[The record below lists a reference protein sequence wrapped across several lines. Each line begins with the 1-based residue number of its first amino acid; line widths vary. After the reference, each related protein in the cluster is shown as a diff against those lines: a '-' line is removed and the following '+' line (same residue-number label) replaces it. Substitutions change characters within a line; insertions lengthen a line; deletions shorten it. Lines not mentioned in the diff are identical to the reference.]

1 MMGTDSFRSIFG
13 NIHRNNEIQYTVY
26 IYWWIFIF
34 KLFSDINGYESSR
47 GRENAIVH
55 RELERWISSVHYY
68 FKDEYPYIL
77 FQPLFL
83 FFIIL

>member
-1 MMGTDSFRSIFG
+1 MMGTDSFQSIFG

-34 KLFSDINGYESSR
+34 KLSSDINGYGSSK
-47 GRENAIVH
+47 GREDVIVH
-55 RELERWISSVHYY
+55 RGLEQWISSIHDY

-77 FQPLFL
+77 FQSLFL